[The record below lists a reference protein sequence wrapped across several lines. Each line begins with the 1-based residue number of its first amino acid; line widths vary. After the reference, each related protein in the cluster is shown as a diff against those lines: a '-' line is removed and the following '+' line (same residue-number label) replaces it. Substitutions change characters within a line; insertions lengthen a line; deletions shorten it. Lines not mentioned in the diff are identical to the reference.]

1 MQINFSAG
9 SRLGW
14 ISFSPAAQRAA
25 GMNRLCP
32 TFLLALQKEPALFP

>member
-14 ISFSPAAQRAA
+14 LSLSLAAQSAA

-32 TFLLALQKEPALFP
+32 TFLLALQKHLALFP

>member
-14 ISFSPAAQRAA
+14 LSFSLAAQRAA
-25 GMNRLCP
+25 GMSRLCP
-32 TFLLALQKEPALFP
+32 TFLLAFQRDLALFS